1 MYDFADSNRNMK
13 PMDKFFSR
21 IGIVALIVLA
31 VVAMRYTVS
40 GTDMASV
47 FSSSSSSKTAEV
59 NPADNVA
66 VTSLSDLNNALAD
79 IAEKTSPTVVT
90 VSTKKTVRVNTG
102 VNMFDFF
109 FGNPN
114 PRQNQR
120 EFTQEGLGS
129 GVIVSTDGFIL
140 TNHHVVANSDTIY
153 VTTNDNRQLAATL
166 IGSDPATDIAVI
178 KVLDASNLTAI
189 SLGNSDNVRVGEMV
203 MAIGSPLATN
213 LATTVTMGIISG
225 KGRYNLSQPQSQD
238 GGPTYEDFIQ
248 TDAAIN
254 PGNSGGALVN
264 LNGEL
269 IGINSAIVTRSG
281 GFQGIG
287 LAIPSNMAR
296 RVMDDLISEGRVI
309 RAYLGVFPQDID
321 PNLAKALNLQGTEG
335 VLIANVEPETPA
347 AKGGLESGDVVTEIN
362 GEKVPNASRFRLKL
376 GAMKPGDKAALK
388 VIRDGRE
395 RNLSVTLA
403 EFPNEVAAVTTDSDA
418 GKSSINFGFRV
429 SALDEQTARRMNV
442 NPATK
447 GVVVANVDPN
457 SEAYANGLRDN
468 DIIVSVDR
476 TATPDVDRFNAVMGR
491 KTKGTVALLQIV
503 RGNFSMYMAF
513 EV

>member
-1 MYDFADSNRNMK
+1 
-13 PMDKFFSR
+13 MDKFFSR
-21 IGIVALIVLA
+21 VGVVALVVLA
-31 VVAMRYTVS
+31 VIAMRYTVS
-40 GTDMASV
+40 GTDVASV
-47 FSSSSSSKTAEV
+47 FNTGNATKVADVASSS
-59 NPADNVA
+59 DVA

-79 IAEKTSPTVVT
+79 IAERTSPTVVT

-129 GVIVSTDGFIL
+129 GVIVSSDGYIL

-166 IGSDPATDIAVI
+166 VGSDAATDIAVI
-178 KVLDASNLTAI
+178 KVVDASNLTAI
-189 SLGNSDNVRVGEMV
+189 QLGDSDEVRVGEMV

-225 KGRYNLSQPQSQD
+225 KGRYNLSQPQTQD

-264 LNGEL
+264 LDGEL
-269 IGINSAIVTRSG
+269 IGINSAIVSRSG

-287 LAIPSNMAR
+287 LAIPANMAR

-321 PNLAKALNLQGTEG
+321 PNLAKALSLEGTEG

-347 AKGGLESGDVVTEIN
+347 AKGGLESGDVVIEIN

-376 GAMKPGDKAALK
+376 GSMKPGDRAALK

-395 RNLSVTLA
+395 RDLTVTLA
-403 EFPNEVAAVTTDSDA
+403 EFPNEVAAVTSQGDV
-418 GKSSINFGFRV
+418 GKSSLNFGFRV
-429 SALDEQTARRMNV
+429 SSLDEQAARRLNL
-442 NPATK
+442 NPATR
-447 GVVVANVDPN
+447 GVVVSNVDTD

-468 DIIVSVDR
+468 DVIVSVDR
-476 TATPDVDRFNAVMGR
+476 VATPDVERFNSIMGR
-491 KTKGTVALLQIV
+491 KSKGSVALLQIV
-503 RGNFSMYMAF
+503 RGNMSMYMAF
-513 EV
+513 EI

>member
-1 MYDFADSNRNMK
+1 MK
-13 PMDKFFSR
+13 SMDQFFSR
-21 IGIVALIVLA
+21 IGIVALAVLA
-31 VVAMRYTVS
+31 VIAMQYTVT
-40 GTDMASV
+40 GTDMASL
-47 FSSSSSSKTAEV
+47 FTTSNDSKTAEV
-59 NPADNVA
+59 SSLDNVM

-90 VSTKKTVRVNTG
+90 VSTKKTVRVDAG

-114 PRQNQR
+114 QNQNQR
-120 EFTQEGLGS
+120 EYTQEGLGS
-129 GVIVSTDGFIL
+129 GVIVSTDGYIL
-140 TNHHVVANSDTIY
+140 TNHHVIANSDTIY

-166 IGSDPATDIAVI
+166 VGSDPATDIAVI
-178 KVLDASNLTAI
+178 KVVDASNLTAI
-189 SLGNSDNVRVGEMV
+189 SLGDSDNVRVGEMV

-225 KGRYNLSQPQSQD
+225 KGRYNISQPQTQD

-296 RVMDDLISEGRVI
+296 RVMDDLIAEGRVI

-335 VLIANVEPETPA
+335 VLIANVEPSTPA
-347 AKGGLESGDVVTEIN
+347 ARGGLESGDVVAEVN
-362 GEKVPNASRFRLKL
+362 GEKVANASRFRLKL
-376 GAMKPGDKAALK
+376 GAMKPGDKATLK
-388 VIRDGRE
+388 VIRDGRV
-395 RNLSVTLA
+395 RDVTITLA

-418 GKSSINFGFRV
+418 GKSSVNFGFRV
-429 SALDEQTARRMNV
+429 LAFDEQAARRMNV

-447 GVVVANVDPN
+447 GVLVTNVDPN
-457 SEAYANGLRDN
+457 SQAYANGLRDN
-468 DIIVSVDR
+468 DIIISVDR
-476 TATPDVDRFNAVMGR
+476 TATPDIERFNSLMSR
-491 KTKGTVALLQIV
+491 KTAGTVALLQIV
-503 RGNFSMYMAF
+503 RGNFSLYLAF

>member
-1 MYDFADSNRNMK
+1 MK
-13 PMDKFFSR
+13 PMDKLFSR
-21 IGIVALIVLA
+21 IGVIALVVLA
-31 VVAMRYTVS
+31 VIAMRYTVS
-40 GTDMASV
+40 GTDIASV
-47 FSSSSSSKTAEV
+47 FSATNNSTI
-59 NPADNVA
+59 ADVSPSGSVA
-66 VTSLSDLNNALAD
+66 VSSLSDLNNALAD

-90 VSTKKTVRVNTG
+90 VSTKKTVRVNAG

-129 GVIVSTDGFIL
+129 GVIVSTDGYIL

-153 VTTNDNRQLAATL
+153 VTTNDNRQLAAKL

-178 KVLDASNLTAI
+178 KVVEADNLTAI
-189 SLGNSDNVRVGEMV
+189 TLGNSDNVRVGEMV

-225 KGRYNLSQPQSQD
+225 KGRYNLSQPQTQD

-287 LAIPSNMAR
+287 LAIPANMAQ

-321 PNLAKALNLQGTEG
+321 QNLAKALDLEGTEG

-347 AKGGLESGDVVTEIN
+347 AKGGLESGDVVVEIN
-362 GEKVPNASRFRLKL
+362 GDKVTNASRFRLKL
-376 GAMKPGDKAALK
+376 GAMKPGDKASLK

-395 RNLSVTLA
+395 RSLTVTLA
-403 EFPNEVAAVTTDSDA
+403 EFPNEVAAVTSDSDA

-429 SALDEQTARRMNV
+429 SALDEQTARRLNV

-447 GVVVANVDPN
+447 GVVVTNVDTN

-476 TATPDVDRFNAVMGR
+476 TSTPDVDRFNAAMSR
-491 KTKGTVALLQIV
+491 KAKGSVALLQVV

>member
-1 MYDFADSNRNMK
+1 MK
-13 PMDKFFSR
+13 PMDKLFSR
-21 IGIVALIVLA
+21 IGVIALLVLA
-31 VVAMRYTVS
+31 VIAMRYTVS
-40 GTDMASV
+40 GTDIASV
-47 FSSSSSSKTAEV
+47 FSSNNSTM
-59 NPADNVA
+59 ADVSPSGSVA

-90 VSTKKTVRVNTG
+90 VSTKKTVRVNSG

-120 EFTQEGLGS
+120 EYTQEGLGS
-129 GVIVSTDGFIL
+129 GVIVSTDGYIL

-153 VTTNDNRQLAATL
+153 VTTNDNRQLAAKL

-178 KVLDASNLTAI
+178 KVVEANNLTAI
-189 SLGNSDNVRVGEMV
+189 TLGNSDNVRVGEMV

-225 KGRYNLSQPQSQD
+225 KGRYNLAQPQTQD

-287 LAIPSNMAR
+287 LAIPANMAQ

-321 PNLAKALNLQGTEG
+321 QNLAKALDLKGTEG

-347 AKGGLESGDVVTEIN
+347 AKGGLESGDVVVEIN
-362 GEKVPNASRFRLKL
+362 GEKVTNASRFRLKL
-376 GAMKPGDKAALK
+376 GAMKPGEKAALR

-395 RNLSVTLA
+395 RNLTVTLA
-403 EFPNEVAAVTTDSDA
+403 EFPNEVAAVTSDSDA
-418 GKSSINFGFRV
+418 GKSSVNFGFRV
-429 SALDEQTARRMNV
+429 SALDEQTARRLNV

-447 GVVVANVDPN
+447 GVVVTNVDTD

-476 TATPDVDRFNAVMGR
+476 TATPDVERFNTAMSR
-491 KTKGTVALLQIV
+491 KAKGTVALLQVV

>member
-1 MYDFADSNRNMK
+1 
-13 PMDKFFSR
+13 MDKFFSR
-21 IGIVALIVLA
+21 IGVVALVLLA
-31 VVAMRYTVS
+31 IVAMRYTVT
-40 GTDMASV
+40 GTDVASI
-47 FSSSSSSKTAEV
+47 FSTSNNSTTAEV
-59 NPADNVA
+59 ASSDNVA

-120 EFTQEGLGS
+120 EYTQEGLGS
-129 GVIVSTDGFIL
+129 GVIVSTDGYIL

-153 VTTNDNRQLAATL
+153 VTTNDNRQLSATL
-166 IGSDPATDIAVI
+166 VGSDSATDIAVI
-178 KVLDASNLTAI
+178 KVVDADNLTAI

-225 KGRYNLSQPQSQD
+225 KGRYNLSQPQTQD

-287 LAIPSNMAR
+287 LAIPANMAR
-296 RVMDDLISEGRVI
+296 RVMDDLIAEGRVI

-321 PNLAKALNLQGTEG
+321 QNLAKALNLEGTEG

-347 AKGGLESGDVVTEIN
+347 AKGGLESGDVVIEIN
-362 GEKVPNASRFRLKL
+362 GEKVSNASRFRLKL
-376 GAMKPGDKAALK
+376 GSMKPGEKAALK

-395 RNLSVTLA
+395 RSLSVTLA
-403 EFPNEVAAVTTDSDA
+403 EFPNEVAAVVNDSDA
-418 GKSSINFGFRV
+418 GKSSLNFGFRV
-429 SALDEQTARRMNV
+429 SALDDQTARRLNV

-447 GVVVANVDPN
+447 GVVVTNVDTD

-476 TATPDVDRFNAVMGR
+476 TATPDVDRFNTAMSR
-491 KTKGTVALLQIV
+491 KAKGSVALLQIV
-503 RGNFSMYMAF
+503 RGNMSMYMAF

>member
-1 MYDFADSNRNMK
+1 MK

-21 IGIVALIVLA
+21 IGIVALAVLA
-31 VVAMRYTVS
+31 VVAMRYTVT
-40 GTDMASV
+40 GTDLASLLTTANY
-47 FSSSSSSKTAEV
+47 SKTAEV
-59 NPADNVA
+59 TSSDNVMVA
-66 VTSLSDLNNALAD
+66 SLSDLNNALAD

-90 VSTKKTVRVNTG
+90 VSTKKTVRVNAG

-114 PRQNQR
+114 PNQNQR
-120 EFTQEGLGS
+120 EYTQEGLGS
-129 GVIVSTDGFIL
+129 GVIVSTDGYIL

-166 IGSDPATDIAVI
+166 VGSDPATDVAVI
-178 KVLDASNLTAI
+178 KVVDASNLTAI
-189 SLGNSDNVRVGEMV
+189 SLGDSDNIRVGEMV

-225 KGRYNLSQPQSQD
+225 KGRYNISQPQTQD

-296 RVMDDLISEGRVI
+296 RVMDDLIAEGRVI

-335 VLIANVEPETPA
+335 VLIANVEPGTPA
-347 AKGGLESGDVVTEIN
+347 AKGGLESGDVVVEVN
-362 GEKVPNASRFRLKL
+362 GEKVANASRFRLKL
-376 GAMKPGDKAALK
+376 GAMKPGEKATLK
-388 VIRDGRE
+388 VIRNSNE
-395 RNLSVTLA
+395 RNLTVTLD
-403 EFPNEVAAVTTDSDA
+403 EFPNEVAAVTTDGDA
-418 GKSSINFGFRV
+418 GKSSVNFGFRV
-429 SALDEQTARRMNV
+429 SALDEQAARRLNV

-447 GVVVANVDPN
+447 GVVVTNVDLN

-476 TATPDVDRFNAVMGR
+476 TATPDIERFNLLMSR
-491 KTKGTVALLQIV
+491 KTAGTVALLQIV
-503 RGNFSMYMAF
+503 RGNFSMFMAF